1 MARAIL
7 LVREK
12 KIYENGDILEAVVWR
27 VPAAPGSLSGVRYRL
42 VFVRHGQR
50 VPYRFV
56 DVERLLEDFIADV
69 RRVSG
74 DDEWPRR

>member
-1 MARAIL
+1 M
-7 LVREK
+7 
-12 KIYENGDILEAVVWR
+12 GMVWR

-50 VPYRFV
+50 VHIAGTEEPYRFV